1 MSLVDVSR
9 RLAKAVD
16 RLAFAP
22 PVTHVYNPLVYAWA
36 PHKAYVERF
45 GQGAKEALFLGMN
58 PGPFGMA
65 QTGVPFGDVSM
76 VEGFVGVGTGVERKV
91 GQPAK
96 AHPKRAVTGFDCTRR
111 EVSGTRFWGWAQNRF
126 TAAPEFFARFFVV
139 NYCPLVFMDEGG
151 RNVTPD
157 KLPAQERA
165 PLFAVCDEALRQM
178 VVHLQPQWVIGVGA
192 FAQKRAE
199 EALQGTRVSVGTIL
213 HPSPASPAA
222 NRDWQGQ
229 IEKQLKALGL
239 QLP

>member
-1 MSLVDVSR
+1 MSLVDISR

-16 RLAFAP
+16 GLAFAP

-36 PHKAYVERF
+36 PHKAYLERW
-45 GQGAKEALFLGMN
+45 GQGAKEAVFLGMN

-65 QTGVPFGDVSM
+65 QTGVPFGDIPM
-76 VEGFVGVGTGVERKV
+76 VRDFVGVGTGPERKV

-96 AHPKRAVTGFDCTRR
+96 VHPKRSVTGFDCTRR

-126 TAAPEFFARFFVV
+126 TTAPRFFERFFVV
-139 NYCPLVFMDEGG
+139 NHCPLVFMDEGG

-157 KLPAQERA
+157 KLPAAERA
-165 PLFAVCDEALRQM
+165 PLFHACDEALRKI
-178 VVHLQPQWVIGVGA
+178 VAHLQPKWVIGIGA

-199 EALQGTRVSVGTIL
+199 EALQGTGVCVGTIL

-229 IEKQLKALGL
+229 IEKQLKALGVRV
-239 QLP
+239 P